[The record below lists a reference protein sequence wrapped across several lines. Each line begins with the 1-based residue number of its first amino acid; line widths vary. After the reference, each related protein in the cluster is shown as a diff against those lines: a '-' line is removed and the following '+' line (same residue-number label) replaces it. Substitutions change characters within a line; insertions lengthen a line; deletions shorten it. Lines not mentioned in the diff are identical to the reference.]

1 MDIANEYFHLYLLFL
16 KNRFAIANS
25 DIKFST
31 KSFKPGESGKVKAN
45 IAKLPSGTLIDL
57 PIYVFR
63 SKKKGPTVLLSGG
76 LHGDE
81 INGIEIIRR
90 MLDESKFDFLE
101 RGSVI
106 AIPVMNI
113 YGFLNFSREVPDGKD
128 INRSF
133 PGHPGGSLAARVA
146 HFLNVNILSQID
158 YGIDFHTGGASRFNF
173 PQVRYAD
180 ADKKAGELAL
190 AFAPPVILKSS
201 LIEKSLRKQAYKMGK
216 PILVYEGGESLR
228 LDEEVVQEGMAGALR
243 VLQHLKMIDDAPA
256 SEHEPVILEHATWVR
271 AKRSGIYTG
280 LVKSGISVGKNDT
293 IGMITDPFSEF
304 KVKIKAGRAGYI
316 IGHNN
321 MPVVNQGDALI
332 HLGLTE

>member
-1 MDIANEYFHLYLLFL
+1 MQFL
-16 KNRFAIANS
+16 SKSPIIS
-25 DIKFST
+25 SKEIKINGKT
-31 KSFKPGESGKVKAN
+31 IGLGESVKVKAN

-63 SKKKGPTVLLSGG
+63 SKNQGPTLLLSGG

-90 MLDESKFDFLE
+90 MLDESKFDSLN
-101 RGSVI
+101 RGTVI

-133 PGHPGGSLAARVA
+133 PGHSGGSLASRVA
-146 HFLNVNILSQID
+146 HFLNKNILTQID

-180 ADKKAGELAL
+180 MDKKAAEMAK
-190 AFAPPVILKSS
+190 AFAPPVILQSN
-201 LIEKSLRKQAYKMGK
+201 LIDKSLRKQAHKMGVSM
-216 PILVYEGGESLR
+216 IVYEGGESLR
-228 LDEEVVQEGMAGALR
+228 LDEEVVKEGMNGALR
-243 VLQHLKMIDDAPA
+243 VLQHLKMIDRPSDDTK
-256 SEHEPVILEHATWVR
+256 HEPVILTQSTWVR

-280 LVKSGISVGKNDT
+280 LMKSGMSVGKNDT
-293 IGMITDPFSEF
+293 IGMITDPFGEF
-304 KVKIKAGRAGYI
+304 KLKIKAGKSGFI

-332 HLGLTE
+332 HLGLTK

>member
-1 MDIANEYFHLYLLFL
+1 MQFLSNSIIIAS
-16 KNRFAIANS
+16 RG
-25 DIKFST
+25 IKINAKT
-31 KSFKPGESGKVKAN
+31 IGIGESGKVKVT

-63 SKKKGPTVLLSGG
+63 SKKKGPTLLLSGG

-90 MLDESKFDFLE
+90 MLDGSKFDQLN
-101 RGSVI
+101 RGTVI

-133 PGHPGGSLAARVA
+133 PGHSGGSLAARLA
-146 HFLNVNILSQID
+146 HFLNDNILTQID

-173 PQVRYAD
+173 PQVRYAEMD
-180 ADKKAGELAL
+180 QKAGELAE
-190 AFAPPVILKSS
+190 AFAPPVILQSK
-201 LIEKSLRKQAYKMGK
+201 LIDKSLRKQAHKLGK
-216 PILVYEGGESLR
+216 PMIVYEGGESLR
-228 LDEEVVQEGMAGALR
+228 LDEEVVQEGINGALR
-243 VLQHLKMIDDAPA
+243 VLHHLEMIDHEPDAPK
-256 SEHEPVILEHATWVR
+256 HEPVILTQSTWVR

-280 LVKSGISVGKNDT
+280 LMKSGMSVGKNDT
-293 IGMITDPFSEF
+293 IGMITDPFGEF
-304 KVKIKAGRAGYI
+304 KLKIKAGKAGFI

-332 HLGLTE
+332 HLGLTK

>member
-1 MDIANEYFHLYLLFL
+1 MYFFL
-16 KNRFAIANS
+16 KLAAIANS
-25 DIKFST
+25 EIKINGKTF
-31 KSFKPGESGKVKAN
+31 GIGQSGKVKAN

-63 SKKKGPTVLLSGG
+63 SKKKGPTILLSGG

-90 MLDESKFDFLE
+90 MLDNSEFDTLN

-113 YGFLNFSREVPDGKD
+113 YGFLNFSRDVPDGKD

-133 PGHPGGSLAARVA
+133 PGHSGGSLAARVA
-146 HFLNVNILSQID
+146 HFLNKNVLTQID

-173 PQVRYAD
+173 PQVRYAN
-180 ADKKAGELAL
+180 ADKKAGELAT
-190 AFAPPVILKSS
+190 AFAPPVILKSN
-201 LIEKSLRKQAYKMGK
+201 LIDKSLRKQAHKLGVPM
-216 PILVYEGGESLR
+216 LVFEGGESLR
-228 LDEEVVQEGMAGALR
+228 LDEEVVQEGVNGALR
-243 VLQHLKMIDDAPA
+243 VLHHLKMIDHSPA
-256 SEHEPVILEHATWVR
+256 RHVEPIILEQSTWVR

-280 LVKSGISVGKNDT
+280 TMLSGMSIGKNDT

-304 KVKIKAGRAGYI
+304 KVKIKAARAGFI

-332 HLGLTE
+332 HLGLL

>member
-1 MDIANEYFHLYLLFL
+1 MLFFF
-16 KNRFAIANS
+16 KTFAITNS
-25 DIKFST
+25 EIKIISKTFA
-31 KSFKPGESGKVKAN
+31 PGESGRVKAN

-63 SKKKGPTVLLSGG
+63 SKKKGPTLLLSGG

-81 INGIEIIRR
+81 INGIEIVRR
-90 MLDESKFDFLE
+90 MLDESRFDFLE

-133 PGHPGGSLAARVA
+133 PGHAGGSLAARLA
-146 HFLNVNILSQID
+146 HFLNLNILSQID

-180 ADKKAGELAL
+180 TDKKAGELAE
-190 AFAPPVILKSS
+190 AFAPPVILKSN
-201 LIEKSLRKQAYKMGK
+201 LIDKSLRKQAHKMGK
-216 PILVYEGGESLR
+216 PMLVYEGGESLR
-228 LDEEVVQEGMAGALR
+228 LDEEVVQEGIKGALR
-243 VLQHLKMIDDAPA
+243 VLHHLKMIDHAPA
-256 SEHEPVILEHATWVR
+256 AESQPVILEHSTWVR

-280 LVKSGISVGKNDT
+280 LMKSGMSVGKNDT

-304 KVKIKAGRAGYI
+304 KVKIKAGRAGFI

-332 HLGLTE
+332 HLGLLQ